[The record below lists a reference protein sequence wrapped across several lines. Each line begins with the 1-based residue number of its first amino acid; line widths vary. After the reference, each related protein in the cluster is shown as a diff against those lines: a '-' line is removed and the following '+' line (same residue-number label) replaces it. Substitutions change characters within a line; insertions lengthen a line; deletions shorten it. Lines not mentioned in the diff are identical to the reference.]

1 MERTSLVLHGRIISL
16 RGQVWVH
23 KTSLTQSLFIE
34 VYVPREESERTCIC
48 VLGYRFG
55 LFLCFFLLNFG
66 TVPIV

>member
-55 LFLCFFLLNFG
+55 LFL
-66 TVPIV
+66 

>member
-34 VYVPREESERTCIC
+34 VYMCQERKVREH
-48 VLGYRFG
+48 VFV
-55 LFLCFFLLNFG
+55 F
-66 TVPIV
+66 